1 MSFATATLAI
11 CEPPKLI
18 LHIGEPQPQNRLRL
32 AYALHLQ
39 RSCKGKSNRLYSTP
53 KEKSR
58 NTKMCFCFLAM
69 DDKKDIFVFFRL
81 GLNCRVIKV
90 YSFLKQSKSRTY
102 YNIIIL
108 LLLIALHK
116 EVMHSTISTASLFL
130 IFVSVC
136 TILLRILKYS
146 LAL

>member
-1 MSFATATLAI
+1 MRS
-11 CEPPKLI
+11 
-18 LHIGEPQPQNRLRL
+18 RSDRRL
-32 AYALHLQ
+32 AEAKCHAPCALKASFQIYGRCHCTCAPMAPCPNQ
-39 RSCKGKSNRLYSTP
+39 TITTVKKIKTAARTV
-53 KEKSR
+53 
-58 NTKMCFCFLAM
+58 FIFLAM

-81 GLNCRVIKV
+81 GLNCRVIKA
-90 YSFLKQSKSRTY
+90 YSFLRQSKSRTY